1 MSKPSKRVVLDYP
14 KLTGYLERK
23 KIAKKDLSRMVGRSE
38 TYVTILG
45 KKTDVLEVE
54 EALICRVLGEEPGY
68 FIKMPEDKQAGS
80 EQLGELLRE
89 IKKTQEELQ
98 TLKKQETKI
107 LESFEEFAETL
118 EKVFRKVNANTVQ
131 LERLRENVKPLI
143 LTDYEKTVAFIKELL
158 SGGQMDG
165 EEVLRKCDAAG
176 LKRADVNKAK
186 HDLGITT
193 ASTGYGK
200 NQKTWWILR

>member
-14 KLTGYLERK
+14 KLTEYLERK
-23 KIAKKDLSRMVGRSE
+23 KITKADLSRMVGRSE
-38 TYVTILG
+38 TYISVLG
-45 KKTDVLEVE
+45 RKEDVLEVE
-54 EALICRVLGEEPGY
+54 EALICRILGEEPGY
-68 FIKMPEDKQAGS
+68 FIKAPEDKHGS

-89 IKKTQEELQ
+89 IKKTQEELYA
-98 TLKKQETKI
+98 LEKQETKI

-131 LERLRENVKPLI
+131 LEKLRESVKPLI

-193 ASTGYGK
+193 ATTGYGK
-200 NQKTWWILR
+200 NQKTWWISK